1 MEREYWEQKEVS
13 VYWWNGGTRTLDYKG
28 DYKGFLEKK
37 NITVQ
42 EVESHKWHFVIP
54 LAFTR
59 ATLDTHGEYHRCAD
73 EAIQIFLTLLGDKA
87 VFNGCDRTYHIHW
100 S

>member
-59 ATLDTHGEYHRCAD
+59 ATLDTQYRSRRQGERSPP
-73 EAIQIFLTLLGDKA
+73 K
-87 VFNGCDRTYHIHW
+87 RR
-100 S
+100 